1 MQFTMNAAVQHLG
14 FSSFPFDFNVVAVR
28 LVTIFHLLPLFK
40 GDEDQIEPALKI
52 LWQGHLL
59 AE

>member
-1 MQFTMNAAVQHLG
+1 MNAEVQHLG
-14 FSSFPFDFNVVAVR
+14 FSSVPIDFNLIAVR

-40 GDEDQIEPALKI
+40 GDEDQIVPALKI

>member
-1 MQFTMNAAVQHLG
+1 MNAEVQHLG
-14 FSSFPFDFNVVAVR
+14 FSSFPFVFNVVSVR
-28 LVTIFHLLPLFK
+28 LVTFTHLLPLFK
-40 GDEDQIEPALKI
+40 GDEDQIELVLKI